1 MRLSP
6 ILISGLLA
14 MSVACNPSEDGGD
27 FTGGDFA
34 FFTTGVDDLC
44 NDGALNTV
52 FLPGGDGSE
61 NPLDNN
67 YVAGAD
73 ELPWTGTVSLPDP
86 FADSEVTVTGDASG
100 RSFAGAPSTGIDLDA
115 DTYPDC
121 KVDSDIGVELVISD
135 ADNVTG
141 TATITLSNY
150 VGDDCPPPT
159 ADPCDVTLDIRGE
172 RAGG

>member
-1 MRLSP
+1 MRLSHVLVP
-6 ILISGLLA
+6 ALLA
-14 MSVACNPSEDGGD
+14 LSVACNPSEGGGD
-27 FTGGDFA
+27 FEGGDFA
-34 FFTTGVDDLC
+34 FFTTGVEDAC
-44 NDGALNTV
+44 NDGALNPI

-86 FADSEVTVTGDASG
+86 FADAEVTVTGDDSS

-115 DTYPDC
+115 DTYADC

-135 ADNVTG
+135 SDNVTG
-141 TATITLSNY
+141 TATISLSNFT
-150 VGDDCPPPT
+150 GADCPTPT